1 MKQFTKRAALVC
13 GLLCTALLCM
23 GIVYIDTT
31 QNFWST
37 AGGFVRL
44 TVSNNVSTIT
54 VSTNTPH
61 GFGYRT
67 NNILFSFMVQGAK
80 PGTNSTGNGSTANN
94 SGSIF
99 MTAGGGGDA
108 ATNSPANA
116 GSAGGRLILSSGPG
130 GVSLNAS
137 SNASGGGGGV
147 VQILGGN
154 GGAPSVNASN
164 TVGGAGGIFTFF
176 SGNGGSPSGGAI
188 TRKGGNGGDMNFDP
202 GQGGNSINTNGGNAG
217 RFNIDSANGGTAT
230 GTGNGGSGG
239 DLQLISG
246 AGGIASGTGIGGN
259 GGSAL
264 VSAGA
269 AAASSGGGNAGAPGG
284 VSIVG
289 GNGAAGATNSNGG
302 NVIIGGGSPGSGAN
316 AGNVLLGMSA
326 AGTPLGNVGVGTNN
340 PQAKLHVA
348 GDIAMT
354 GAALPAYLG
363 ASPTNNV
370 QTTNWFGR
378 VQASAAAVIEAAFNQ
393 FSELVV
399 TNRIAAATTITLTNS
414 SLGYADMTI
423 SLLGE
428 IAGGTSRTVTLVA
441 NTGQLIANLDAFGTA
456 LATSYAFTLTNGN
469 AVEISDELRQLNGTN
484 VHKIVTRQFAF

>member
-23 GIVYIDTT
+23 GIVFIDSV
-31 QNFWST
+31 NHYWRNNAG
-37 AGGFVRL
+37 AGGTYVQL
-44 TVSNNVSTIT
+44 LVSNKLVLSIN
-54 VSTNTPH
+54 TNT
-61 GFGYRT
+61 GRIGINVT
-67 NNILFSFMVQGAK
+67 NANTRGVEIVGAVQPVA
-80 PGTNSTGNGSTANN
+80 TNTTGNGAAMAN
-94 SGSIF
+94 SGAVFITGSR
-99 MTAGGGGDA
+99 GGDTFATTA
-108 ATNSPANA
+108 AN
-116 GSAGGRLILSSGPG
+116 GGT
-130 GVSLNAS
+130 
-137 SNASGGGGGV
+137 
-147 VQILGGN
+147 GGN
-154 GGAPSVNASN
+154 INFS
-164 TVGGAGGIFTFF
+164 GGAGGDAPTTQTNAT
-176 SGNGGSPSGGAI
+176 GGTGGSVTSLG
-188 TRKGGNGGDMNFDP
+188 
-202 GQGGNSINTNGGNAG
+202 
-217 RFNIDSANGGTAT
+217 
-230 GTGNGGSGG
+230 
-239 DLQLISG
+239 G
-246 AGGIASGTGIGGN
+246 AGGMTGITGVATNNAIGGN
-259 GGSAL
+259 GGNFTLGGGAGGSPATAATNAVGGSGGNL
-264 VSAGA
+264 SLSSGHGGQPSAGWSRKTGSAGTA
-269 AAASSGGGNAGAPGG
+269 AITGGNSSDSTRTNSGDGGAVLITAGTSGNVTTAPGDPGNAGSVTILGG
-284 VSIVG
+284 AG
-289 GNGAAGATNSNGG
+289 GTGATNAFGG
-302 NVIIGGGSPGSGAN
+302 DIALVGGDGGSTARD
-316 AGNVLLGMSA
+316 GNVLLAASSSA
-326 AGTPLGNVGVGTNN
+326 ARGSVGVGTNN

-414 SLGYADMTI
+414 SPGYADMTI